1 VPSGRTLS
9 RIGTAAA
16 LAALLIGAWLLW
28 GSPDLA
34 SRIDRDALEELVAE
48 AGAAGPVLVI
58 GLMTLAVVASPIP
71 SAPIALASGAAYGHT
86 LGTIWV
92 VLGAELGALVAFGLA
107 RFLGHDA
114 IRRWTGPGID
124 RGLAGSQNALTAI
137 VLVSRLL
144 PFVSFDAV
152 SYAAGLS
159 SLRFWRFALATLA
172 GIVPASFL
180 LAHFGSV
187 AAEGDAGPTT
197 WIAAIGLGA
206 MTAAPLIWAGWRG
219 SRNMG
224 KER

>member
-1 VPSGRTLS
+1 VSGRTLR
-9 RIGTAAA
+9 RIGIAAA
-16 LAALLIGAWLLW
+16 LAVLAFGAWLLW

-34 SRIDRDALEELVAE
+34 SRIDRDALEVLVAE
-48 AGAAGPVLVI
+48 AGAAGPMLVI

-92 VLGAELGALVAFGLA
+92 VLGAELGALIAFGLA

-152 SYAAGLS
+152 STRRDSAASGS
-159 SLRFWRFALATLA
+159 GDSRWRR
-172 GIVPASFL
+172 
-180 LAHFGSV
+180 
-187 AAEGDAGPTT
+187 
-197 WIAAIGLGA
+197 
-206 MTAAPLIWAGWRG
+206 WRG
-219 SRNMG
+219 SFRRASFWPTSAAWRRKAMPAPPRG
-224 KER
+224 SRRSGLVR

>member
-1 VPSGRTLS
+1 VAL
-9 RIGTAAA
+9 GT
-16 LAALLIGAWLLW
+16 IAWLLW
-28 GSPDLA
+28 GGPDLA
-34 SRIDRDALEELVAE
+34 ARIDRDGLEALVAE
-48 AGAAGPVLVI
+48 AGPIGPLLVI

-71 SAPIALASGAAYGHT
+71 SAPVALASGAAYGHVW
-86 LGTIWV
+86 GTVWV
-92 VLGAELGALVAFGLA
+92 VIGAELGALAAFGLA
-107 RFLGHDA
+107 RIVGFDI

-159 SLRFWRFALATLA
+159 SLRLWRFSLATLA

-187 AAEGDAGPTT
+187 AMDGEA
-197 WIAAIGLGA
+197 GA
-206 MTAAPLIWAGWRG
+206 MTWVIAVGLGVLTAGPLVWAAWRG
-219 SRNMG
+219 AETRREE
-224 KER
+224 KPARR